1 LADVELL
8 AHRLPAVGNDEML
21 LSNTARRTR
30 VAPQSG
36 QGLPTLLEEWH
47 QEAASG
53 GFRRSLSLMDQFQ
66 SLTPGAIAMR
76 RLRHL
81 REVVG
86 WIRKL

>member
-1 LADVELL
+1 
-8 AHRLPAVGNDEML
+8 
-21 LSNTARRTR
+21 
-30 VAPQSG
+30 
-36 QGLPTLLEEWH
+36 
-47 QEAASG
+47 
-53 GFRRSLSLMDQFQ
+53 MDQFQ

>member
-1 LADVELL
+1 
-8 AHRLPAVGNDEML
+8 M
-21 LSNTARRTR
+21 
-30 VAPQSG
+30 
-36 QGLPTLLEEWH
+36 EEWH

-66 SLTPGAIAMR
+66 SLTPGAIALR

>member
-1 LADVELL
+1 
-8 AHRLPAVGNDEML
+8 ML
-21 LSNTARRTR
+21 LSNIARRTR
-30 VAPQSG
+30 VASQSG

-47 QEAASG
+47 QEAASR

>member
-1 LADVELL
+1 MLL
-8 AHRLPAVGNDEML
+8 ANF
-21 LSNTARRTR
+21 TRRPLG
-30 VAPQSG
+30 APQSG
-36 QGLPTLLEEWH
+36 QGRPTLLEEWH

-53 GFRRSLSLMDQFQ
+53 SFRRSLSLMDQFQ
-66 SLTPGAIAMR
+66 SLTPGAIALR

>member
-1 LADVELL
+1 MDVG
-8 AHRLPAVGNDEML
+8 GNDWML
-21 LSNTARRTR
+21 LTNITRRTP

-36 QGLPTLLEEWH
+36 QGRPTLLEEWYR
-47 QEAASG
+47 EAALD
-53 GFRRSLSLMDQFQ
+53 SLQRPPSLMDQFQ
-66 SLTPGAIAMR
+66 SLTPGAIALR

>member
-1 LADVELL
+1 
-8 AHRLPAVGNDEML
+8 ML
-21 LSNTARRTR
+21 LSNIARRTR
-30 VAPQSG
+30 VGLQSG

-47 QEAASG
+47 QEAASS

-66 SLTPGAIAMR
+66 SLTPGGIALR

>member
-1 LADVELL
+1 
-8 AHRLPAVGNDEML
+8 ML
-21 LSNTARRTR
+21 LSNPARRTR
-30 VAPQSG
+30 VASQSG
-36 QGLPTLLEEWH
+36 QGLPTLLEECH

-53 GFRRSLSLMDQFQ
+53 GLRRSSSLMDQFQ
-66 SLTPGAIAMR
+66 SLTPGAIALR

>member
-1 LADVELL
+1 
-8 AHRLPAVGNDEML
+8 ML
-21 LSNTARRTR
+21 LTNITWRTP

-36 QGLPTLLEEWH
+36 QGRPTLLEDWH
-47 QEAASG
+47 REAALD
-53 GFRRSLSLMDQFQ
+53 SLQRPPSLMDQFQ
-66 SLTPGAIAMR
+66 SLTPGAIALH